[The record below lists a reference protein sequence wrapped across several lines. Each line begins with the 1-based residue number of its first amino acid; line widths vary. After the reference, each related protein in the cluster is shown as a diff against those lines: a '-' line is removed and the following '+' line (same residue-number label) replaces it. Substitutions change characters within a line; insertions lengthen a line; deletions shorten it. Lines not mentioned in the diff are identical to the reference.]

1 MIVRRGAALGL
12 LLGLLLTV
20 PAAPARAEFAIGL
33 EAVTDVPL
41 DVAARVWLELPL
53 RIRLSASLGWMPEF
67 YAGGYNAIAQSL
79 KGYDASTGT
88 LVQNGISNSMVGRG
102 HIGWH
107 PWGSHGLYIDAGY
120 SIATFGKG
128 LALDTTL
135 ANAFKGQPPPTES
148 SNVNGYDASTV
159 MHMVDLEVGWQ
170 WKVVMGFTI
179 RLAAGVSWAVATTTS
194 LKPAFDPKDP
204 TATSSYSSSVS
215 DYLNGKYQNMILPTA
230 SLALGWKI
238 F

>member
-1 MIVRRGAALGL
+1 MSVRRGSALGL
-12 LLGLLLTV
+12 LFALLFTLR
-20 PAAPARAEFAIGL
+20 AAPARAEFAIGL

-67 YAGGYNAIAQSL
+67 YAGGYNAIAQSF
-79 KGYDASTGT
+79 KGYNNETAT
-88 LVQNGISNSMVGRG
+88 LVQNGISNSMIGRA

-107 PWGSHGLYIDAGY
+107 PWGNHGLYIDAGY
-120 SIATFGKG
+120 SFASFGKG
-128 LALDTTL
+128 LSLDTTI
-135 ANAFKGQPPPTES
+135 ANAFKGQPPPTEP
-148 SNVNGYDASTV
+148 NGMQNYDTSAV
-159 MHMVDLEVGWQ
+159 IHMVDLELGWQ

-179 RLAAGVSWAVATTTS
+179 RLAVGVSWAVATTTS
-194 LKPAFDPKDP
+194 LKPAFMPQDS
-204 TATSSYSSSVS
+204 TATNTYSSSVS
-215 DYLNGKYQNMILPTA
+215 DYLAGNYKNMLLPTA